1 MYPVFPAFT
10 GFMFLLLA
18 AACFLC
24 GCTGTVTPADS
35 APDEIDVGNLPVKT
49 VAVDDIE
56 IAYKEFGSGPPLVLV
71 MGYAGTMDM
80 WDTRV
85 LGEFARQYRVIVFD
99 NRGMGRSTSSEKE
112 YTIRLFADD
121 TAGFMDALGI
131 EKAHVL
137 AWSMGSDIAL
147 MLAHEHPGK
156 VDKLV
161 LYAAD
166 PGGNESIPMDPEVEK
181 QLLDTSGTDRERGM
195 RMLPLLFPADW
206 MAAHPDP
213 REYFPHVT
221 ESSSPAHIARQGAAM
236 GARTGVSA
244 WLGTLT
250 QPVLLIVG
258 DRDILAPP
266 GNSFYIGERIPS
278 AWVVQV
284 RGAGH
289 GLMYQ
294 YPDEF
299 TAIVRT
305 FLDRAR

>member
-1 MYPVFPAFT
+1 MHTLSPAFS
-10 GFMFLLLA
+10 GGIFLLLA
-18 AACFLC
+18 AACLLC
-24 GCTGTVTPADS
+24 GCTGTGTP
-35 APDEIDVGNLPVKT
+35 PDTVPDRIDVENVTVKT

-137 AWSMGSDIAL
+137 AWSMGADIAL
-147 MLAHEHPGK
+147 ALAHEHPAQVG
-156 VDKLV
+156 KLV

-181 QLLDTSGTDRERGM
+181 RLLDTSGTDSERGM
-195 RMLPLLFPADW
+195 RLLSLLFPADW
-206 MAAHPDP
+206 MAEHPDP

-221 ESSSPAHIARQGAAM
+221 ESSSPAHIARQGEAM

-258 DRDILAPP
+258 DQDILAPP
-266 GNSFYIGERIPS
+266 GNSFFIGERVPS

-294 YPDEF
+294 YPGEF

-305 FLDRAR
+305 FLDQAR